1 MNDDAPYDDAPQQC
15 PQYTTEK
22 KMKESV
28 NLFKKENN
36 KKSD

>member
-22 KMKESV
+22 KERVRYLLK
-28 NLFKKENN
+28 NN
-36 KKSD
+36 KKRDHGP

>member
-22 KMKESV
+22 GKSP
-28 NLFKKENN
+28 LSFKKTE
-36 KKSD
+36 